1 MAAVRA
7 LVIRETGLRLEDV
20 PDPTPRPGEVVVAVD
35 ACGVCGSDLHRLH
48 APAAFVGHILGHE
61 AAGEIVAAGAD
72 VDPSVVGRRVAINPV
87 GSCGQCVPCRV
98 GVPYRCETVP
108 NIGLTAPGGLA
119 EYVAVPQAQA
129 YPLPDDVPFELGAR
143 AEPLAVSL
151 AGVEKAAPEP
161 GHRVAV
167 YGVGPIGLHA
177 LVLLRHMGV
186 DDLVALG
193 RSEPRRRAA
202 DAFAPCLDSRET
214 TLAEHAAATGWVP
227 DTVIECTGSADAI
240 DDAIQSL
247 RVGGRLIALGLPET
261 RIDTDFRRIASRG
274 LDVHG
279 VCSVTPA
286 QFQRSV
292 GLLAA
297 LSGPLT
303 ALTSHQADFAGATEL
318 IDRMLTGGEVI
329 GALVRPAA

>member
-1 MAAVRA
+1 M
-7 LVIRETGLRLEDV
+7 IEESGLQLEVV
-20 PDPTPRPGEVVVAVD
+20 PDPAPKAGEVVVAVD

-48 APAAFVGHILGHE
+48 DPSSFVGHILGHE
-61 AAGEIVAAGAD
+61 AAGEIVAVGTD
-72 VDPSVVGRRVAINPV
+72 VDPSVVGQRVAINPV
-87 GSCGQCVPCRV
+87 GSCGTCVPCRV
-98 GVPYRCETVP
+98 GVPYRCELVP

-119 EYVAVPQAQA
+119 EYVAVPQTQA
-129 YPLPDDVPFELGAR
+129 CPLPEDVPFELGAR

-177 LVLLRHMGV
+177 LVLLRHLGV
-186 DDLVALG
+186 DDVVAFG
-193 RSEPRRRAA
+193 RSAPRRRAA
-202 DAFAPCLDSRET
+202 EAFAPCLDSRET
-214 TLAEHAAATGWVP
+214 SLAEHVADSGWVP
-227 DTVIECTGSADAI
+227 DTVIECTGAGPAI
-240 DDAIQSL
+240 DDSIQSL

-261 RIDTDFRRIASRG
+261 RIDTDVRRIVSRG

-286 QFQRSV
+286 QFRQSV
-292 GLLAA
+292 ALLGPLA
-297 LSGPLT
+297 GPLT
-303 ALTSHQADFAGATEL
+303 ALTSHQASFDEATAL
-318 IDRMLTGGEVI
+318 IDQMLAGGAVI